1 MTTMKALV
9 VDDSKLARLTLRKL
23 LVARGVEVEQVES
36 GEAALS
42 HMENSRPDIVFMD
55 NQMPNMNG
63 LDAMRAIKGN
73 PDTETIPVIMCTG
86 QDEADFKTNAVSNGA
101 SGVLAKPPVVEEL
114 EEILEFAAQPQAG
127 AVIEDEAV
135 ETLTVAGE
143 VDDIR
148 NMFEGLSAQFKT
160 LAQRLESLESDSPA
174 ARIDAFEQRLSR
186 LEAEGGTAD
195 LGDLPERI
203 ATLESGSPAS
213 TLEEFSQRLSSMES
227 GSGAVDLGDLPERIE
242 KLESAAPPLESSQVE
257 ELLGKG
263 LSEHQ
268 QAVETRFADLV
279 SRLDAAATGS
289 TTEAPGPT
297 VDSAA
302 IVSAATDAALEKSR
316 AELNERMKSFGDAYR
331 SELRGNVASQLE
343 QVIGETSFRLGESE
357 LERVREI
364 AATVAGDAGR
374 TESAE
379 IPEASNEAFLSEARR
394 AGEEAG
400 RSVAETVAR
409 EALSAGVQA
418 PSEEGAQVPD
428 SLAGEVETLSRKQK
442 SLSSRI
448 GWAYLFA
455 AAVGAAAIALPF
467 IQKMG

>member
-1 MTTMKALV
+1 MKALV

-42 HMENSRPDIVFMD
+42 YMENSRPDIVFMD

-63 LDAMRAIKGN
+63 LEAMRAIKGN

-148 NMFEGLSAQFKT
+148 NMLEGLSAQFKT
-160 LAQRLESLESDSPA
+160 LAQRLESLEYDSPA

-186 LEAEGGTAD
+186 LEAEGGSAD

-213 TLEEFSQRLSSMES
+213 TLEEFSQRLSSVES
-227 GSGAVDLGDLPERIE
+227 VSGAVDLGDLPERVA
-242 KLESAAPPLESSQVE
+242 KLESATPALESAQVE

-268 QAVETRFADLV
+268 QAVETRFTDLV
-279 SRLDAAATGS
+279 SRLDAAETGS
-289 TTEAPGPT
+289 TAEASGPT

-316 AELNERMKSFGDAYR
+316 AELDDHLRSFTESSR
-331 SELRGNVASQLE
+331 SE
-343 QVIGETSFRLGESE
+343 ILGEIADRIKQAVEESSLTLDE
-357 LERVREI
+357 SALDQVREI
-364 AATVAGDAGR
+364 AVEVAGNTGR
-374 TESAE
+374 TQSVEYSA
-379 IPEASNEAFLSEARR
+379 ASNETFLSEARR

-400 RSVAETVAR
+400 RAVAETIAR
-409 EALSAGVQA
+409 DALSQGIQA
-418 PSEEGAQVPD
+418 PSEEGARVPD

-467 IQKMG
+467 IQKLG